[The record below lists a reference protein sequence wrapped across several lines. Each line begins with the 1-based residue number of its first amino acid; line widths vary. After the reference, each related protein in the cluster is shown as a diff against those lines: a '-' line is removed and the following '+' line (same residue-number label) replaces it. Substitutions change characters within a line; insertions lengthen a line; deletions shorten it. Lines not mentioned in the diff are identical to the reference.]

1 MARRDRLLRE
11 HLRERFVVTLKTGE
25 TFDGLLGDHDESNLQ
40 LIDPYMLSE
49 RGRAGVDGDLYL
61 PRIQIAYMQRAGDV
75 L

>member
-25 TFDGLLGDHDESNLQ
+25 TFDGLLDDHDESNIA
-40 LIDPYMLSE
+40 LIDPYAITGD
-49 RGRAGVDGDLYL
+49 GRASVDGSLYL
-61 PRIQIAYMQRAGDV
+61 PRAQIAYMQRAGDV